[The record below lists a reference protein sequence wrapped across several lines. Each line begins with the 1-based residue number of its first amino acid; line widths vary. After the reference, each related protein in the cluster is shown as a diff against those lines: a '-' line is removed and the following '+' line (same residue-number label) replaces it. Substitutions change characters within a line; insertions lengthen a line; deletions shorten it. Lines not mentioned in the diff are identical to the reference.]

1 MGIDKPN
8 IRFTLHYGIP
18 SSIEA
23 FYQEAGREI
32 GRDRKSFGIIFS
44 EFSEER
50 TNSLLDPS
58 KTIEEIG
65 EEYTKLIKEMMFQ
78 INYFFIQIISKVLR
92 LKLMK

>member
-23 FYQEAGREI
+23 FYQEAGRA
-32 GRDRKSFGIIFS
+32 GRDRKKSFCGIIFS

-58 KTIEEIG
+58 KTIEEIRG
-65 EEYTKLIKEMMFQ
+65 IRQ
-78 INYFFIQIISKVLR
+78 N
-92 LKLMK
+92 